1 MSLPLFE
8 ALEDEHRRKAELAP
22 CEALRTSTGDSD
34 APGRHLASTKFLTR
48 LDVDHGHRAGEDRAG
63 AEHGALPHPGTLGHD
78 GPAADHALVTDHHGS
93 GLRRFEHTTDPDA
106 TRQMDVLADLG
117 TRTDG
122 GPRVDHGA
130 FADIGTNVGVARHH
144 HHARGLIATPPG
156 LGSGHHADTAL
167 HVVALE
173 RNLVGVLE
181 RCVFD
186 GLHLGDLEQQQD
198 GVFAPL
204 VHGDRAVGVPLRD
217 TGHTGVE
224 GVDRLVHGGNDLRV
238 VDAQAVAALPQ
249 AFDPRLQITHG
260 AAG

>member
-1 MSLPLFE
+1 
-8 ALEDEHRRKAELAP
+8 
-22 CEALRTSTGDSD
+22 
-34 APGRHLASTKFLTR
+34 
-48 LDVDHGHRAGEDRAG
+48 
-63 AEHGALPHPGTLGHD
+63 
-78 GPAADHALVTDHHGS
+78 
-93 GLRRFEHTTDPDA
+93 
-106 TRQMDVLADLG
+106 MDVLADLG

-130 FADIGTNVGVARHH
+130 FTDVGANVGVARHH

-156 LGSGHHADTAL
+156 LGSGHHADTAI
-167 HVVALE
+167 HIVALE

-217 TGHTGVE
+217 AGRTGVE
-224 GVDRLVHGGNDLRV
+224 GVDCLVHGGNDL
-238 VDAQAVAALPQ
+238 
-249 AFDPRLQITHG
+249 
-260 AAG
+260 